1 MNIITERSV
10 TVIDKKIAQN
20 NILIKTNVKVIDK
33 TILILKLK

>member
-10 TVIDKKIAQN
+10 TVIDKKKIAQN

-33 TILILKLK
+33 TILKLK